1 MLRVKIRV
9 QKYEF
14 FWINEDSHNYFL
26 ILHTQNGNIPVRNRL
41 LFILFS
47 ILTAAPCLRAQTDS
61 LLREGDRLHR
71 QYRFEEA
78 MDRFAAAAAATRN
91 ADTLDMLRA
100 RVRQSQNALNLTDLC
115 TDPVVVAR
123 QRFSRRDFFLFYPLK
138 NQGWRAVPNSLD
150 PSEDGFPTYAPKGD
164 RAVYFS
170 APDQTGFRNL
180 YVTRDQDT
188 LWSAPELM
196 GEKVLSIGNE
206 VFPMVSADGKTLTF
220 ASDGLYG
227 MGGYDLYRSTWDE
240 GAGAWGEPENLG
252 FPFSSPGDDFL
263 LADTPDGRYVL
274 FASNRDCSRDSVY
287 IYVLEKQ
294 KEAPR
299 IPVRDPEVL
308 SRMALLAPVDDPTRL
323 DHGSA
328 VADEA
333 PVNDNTRRYREKMDQ
348 VRALRDT
355 IYVYE
360 RSLDDLRV
368 KRAADSD
375 GQTDLS
381 LRILTRE
388 ASLTTLKDQ
397 LEEANKAL
405 RRIEQ
410 QFLQNGAVQASDRA
424 DREVVG
430 ARSSYTFTKKSFG
443 ARLKMRVA
451 QSQQPSEG
459 SFKVAPLG
467 RFAQGNTLPGGVVY
481 QIQLFTSA
489 RHATLDEINGLSPVY
504 ERITSSLR
512 YTYSVGIFRSFREAL
527 SQLNTVRH
535 LGFPEAQIVAFMD
548 GRPVPVADARRAE

>member
-26 ILHTQNGNIPVRNRL
+26 ILHTQNGVNPVRKRL
-41 LFILFS
+41 ISILFA
-47 ILTAAPCLRAQTDS
+47 ILATAPCLRAQADS

-78 MDRFAAAAAATRN
+78 MELFAAAEAATRD
-91 ADTLDMLRA
+91 ADTLNLLHARA
-100 RVRQSQNALNLTDLC
+100 RLSQNALNLTDFC
-115 TDPVVVAR
+115 SDPVVIAR
-123 QRFSRRDFFLFYPLK
+123 QRFSRKDFFLFYPLK
-138 NQGWRAVPNSLD
+138 NQGWRSVPNSLD
-150 PSEDGFPTYAPKGD
+150 PSDDGIPTYAPKGD

-170 APDQTGFRNL
+170 APDGTGFRNL
-180 YVTRDQDT
+180 FVTRDQDT

-196 GEKVLSIGNE
+196 GEKLLSLGNE
-206 VFPMVSADGKTLTF
+206 VFPMLSSDGKTLTF

-227 MGGYDLYRSTWDE
+227 MGGYDLYRSTWDDE
-240 GAGAWGEPENLG
+240 AQTWGEPENLG
-252 FPFSSPGDDFL
+252 FPYSSPGDDL
-263 LADTPDGRYVL
+263 LLVDSPDGRYTL
-274 FASNRDCSRDSVY
+274 FASNRDCSQDSVY

-294 KEAPR
+294 RETLR
-299 IPVRDPEVL
+299 VPVRDPDVL
-308 SRMALLAPVDDPTRL
+308 SRMASLLPVNDPARL

-328 VADEA
+328 VSDDA
-333 PVNDNTRRYREKMDQ
+333 PGNDNTRLYREKMAE

-360 RSLDDLRV
+360 RVLDDLRV
-368 KRAADSD
+368 KRAADAD

-381 LRILTRE
+381 LRILDRE
-388 ASLTTLKDQ
+388 AALALLKLQ
-397 LEEANKAL
+397 LDDAGKAL

-410 QFLQNGAVQASDRA
+410 SFLQSGAVPESDRA

-430 ARSSYTFTKKSFG
+430 ARSGYAFSKKAFG
-443 ARLKMRVA
+443 TRLKMKLAQPVA
-451 QSQQPSEG
+451 PSES

-467 RFAQGNTLPGGVVY
+467 RFAQGNTLPEGVVY

-489 RHATLDEINGLSPVY
+489 RHATLDEIKGLSPVY

-512 YTYSVGIFRSFREAL
+512 YTYSVGVFRTFSEAL

-535 LGFPEAQIVAFMD
+535 LGFPDAEIVAFMD
-548 GRPVPVADARRAE
+548 GRPVPVAEARRAE